1 MNLSNLPKT
10 TSRSK
15 KRVGRGIGSGKGGH
29 TTGRGT
35 KGQKARGKVR
45 LGFEGTKTKKSFV
58 KKLPMLRGRGKFKPW
73 GDRPEVI
80 NLKDLADWPE
90 KTPVTVENLIKKG
103 LIESGP
109 VKILGSGEIKMA
121 LTVKVATSK
130 QAGEKISKA
139 GGKIE
144 GNG

>member
-1 MNLSNLPKT
+1 MT
-10 TSRSK
+10 RAK

-35 KGQKARGKVR
+35 KGQKARETVK

-73 GDRPEVI
+73 GDRPEII

-90 KTPVTVENLIKKG
+90 KTAVTGENLVKRGIT
-103 LIESGP
+103 ESEN
-109 VKILGSGEIKMA
+109 VKILGDGEIKVA
-121 LTVKVATSK
+121 LAVKVKVSK
-130 QAGEKISKA
+130 QAGEKITKA

-144 GNG
+144 GNE